1 VIELEGVPELVD
13 PVMVAAFEGWNDA
26 GDAAST
32 AVGHMEREWKGEVF
46 AALDA
51 EDYYDFQV
59 NRPQVWLDGGSRKIT
74 WPTTR
79 LAVVRIDD
87 AGGKGKPRDLVLVR
101 GIEPSMRWRSFCN
114 EILGFAHELGVE
126 MVVVLGA
133 LLGDTPHSRP
143 VPVTGVTSDPDLA
156 RTMNLEES
164 RYEGPTGIVGILQE
178 ACTHAGVPAVSL
190 WASVPHYVSQPPN
203 PKATL
208 ALLNRLEDLLELN
221 VPLGELQEDA
231 RAWQLGVDQ
240 LAAEDSE
247 VAEYVQSLEEARD
260 TAELPEASGE
270 AIAKEFER
278 YLRRRDGG
286 TTGGARDSGHAPGPG
301 QVPGPG
307 GGADFGGDTPK
318 RGTGGGR
325 SLPSRR
331 TSSGG
336 GKDARQDKP
345 DADDGTDADAEAGRD
360 RKSAED
366 AEGAAGAA
374 DAEGTGEAKDAKDA
388 KEGKGAERAKPTRR
402 SGTTGTGRSGSRS
415 TRGTGS
421 TRSSGGTRGTG
432 KGSRAKKPA
441 EDAGDAKDADGSR
454 EEDSAKAKPKR
465 TSSKSPSKPRS
476 KSPSKSPS
484 KPSSRSTSE
493 SPSKNGDSGTEDAGT
508 EDTGAEDTGNGSTPG
523 NTGKSGKSG
532 KTGNAENSGSKDRG
546 KGKDSGEE

>member
-1 VIELEGVPELVD
+1 MIELEGVPELVD

-59 NRPQVWLDGGSRKIT
+59 NRPQVWLDGDVRKIT

-79 LAVVRIDD
+79 LAVVRVDNAD
-87 AGGKGKPRDLVLVR
+87 GKGGPRDLVLVR

-178 ACTHAGVPAVSL
+178 ACTHAGVPALSL

-208 ALLNRLEDLLELN
+208 ALLNRLEDLLGVS
-221 VPLGELQEDA
+221 VPMGELPEDA

-278 YLRRRDGG
+278 YLRRRDDEPGSGPPTAGG
-286 TTGGARDSGHAPGPG
+286 NSSRTGPGPAKRG
-301 QVPGPG
+301 KSGGRGRASKPPAKDGRQDG
-307 GGADFGGDTPK
+307 GGE
-318 RGTGGGR
+318 
-325 SLPSRR
+325 
-331 TSSGG
+331 G
-336 GKDARQDKP
+336 GKDADGRG
-345 DADDGTDADAEAGRD
+345 ADGGPAATDSAGSNGGTDRQENPDSQDGQD
-360 RKSAED
+360 
-366 AEGAAGAA
+366 GQ
-374 DAEGTGEAKDAKDA
+374 EGTN
-388 KEGKGAERAKPTRR
+388 GA
-402 SGTTGTGRSGSRS
+402 
-415 TRGTGS
+415 
-421 TRSSGGTRGTG
+421 
-432 KGSRAKKPA
+432 
-441 EDAGDAKDADGSR
+441 
-454 EEDSAKAKPKR
+454 
-465 TSSKSPSKPRS
+465 
-476 KSPSKSPS
+476 
-484 KPSSRSTSE
+484 
-493 SPSKNGDSGTEDAGT
+493 NGTEDQDAGQSRNGT
-508 EDTGAEDTGNGSTPG
+508 AGNS
-523 NTGKSGKSG
+523 KSGKSG
-532 KTGNAENSGSKDRG
+532 STSRKSSNAKGGRGSRSGGSAKRG
-546 KGKDSGEE
+546 KKTEDGESPASPESDPPEETGDE